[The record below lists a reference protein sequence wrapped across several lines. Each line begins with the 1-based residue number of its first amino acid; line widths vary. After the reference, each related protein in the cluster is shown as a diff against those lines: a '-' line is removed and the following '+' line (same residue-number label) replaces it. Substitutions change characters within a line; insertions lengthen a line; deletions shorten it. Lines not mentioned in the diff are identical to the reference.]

1 MLNIKSHVD
10 FTVDNTVLLAII
22 KFNKEMAH
30 AFARIING
38 YKGKFKTLSN
48 I

>member
-10 FTVDNTVLLAII
+10 FTVDNTVLLARI
-22 KFNKEMAH
+22 KVNKEMAN